1 MGRKWRRDP
10 AKERFWRRTLQEWR
24 RSGLSVREFCDW
36 QSLSEASLYAW
47 RRELA
52 KRDGEAV
59 PRGAPPAR
67 NRSTARSPFVPV
79 HVVADAASDSR
90 ASDLLELHLPTGVRL
105 RVPSGFDRQTL
116 TDVLNAL
123 GHGVEA
129 PRC

>member
-1 MGRKWRRDP
+1 VVGSRLDVRD
-10 AKERFWRRTLQEWR
+10 AW
-24 RSGLSVREFCDW
+24 GVREDQIAVGYVGRF
-36 QSLSEASLYAW
+36 SPEKSP
-47 RRELA
+47 LA
-52 KRDGEAV
+52 AA
-59 PRGAPPAR
+59 RGAPPVR
-67 NRSTARSPFVPV
+67 NRSTAWSPFVPV